1 MQHEWLNLTGNAA
14 EDAYTAMKKLNETN
28 IKTAQKLFE
37 QQTEML
43 TDSMEFAQSGMEKLS
58 AVKNPKDLASLQN
71 ELLRNY
77 GEKMLGN
84 YQSVV
89 SVFNEAHESLGGLV
103 EDNLKTAEANI
114 KKAVSTN
121 KKAA

>member
-1 MQHEWLNLTGNAA
+1 MQQEWLNLAGNAA

-43 TDSMEFAQSGMEKLS
+43 SDSMEFAQSGMGKLS
-58 AVKNPKDLASLQN
+58 AVKDYNDLASLQN

-84 YQSVV
+84 SQSVV
-89 SVFNEAHESLGGLV
+89 SVFNEARESLGGLV
-103 EDNLKTAEANI
+103 GDNLKTAEANM
-114 KKAVSTN
+114 
-121 KKAA
+121 KKAASTTAA

>member
-1 MQHEWLNLTGNAA
+1 MQQEWLNLAGNAA

-43 TDSMEFAQSGMEKLS
+43 SDSMEFAQSGMEKLS
-58 AVKNPKDLASLQN
+58 AVEDYKDLASLQN

-84 YQSVV
+84 YQGVV
-89 SVFNEAHESLGGLV
+89 SVFNEARESLGGLV
-103 EDNLKTAEANI
+103 EDNVKTAEVNM
-114 KKAVSTN
+114 
-121 KKAA
+121 KKAASTTTA